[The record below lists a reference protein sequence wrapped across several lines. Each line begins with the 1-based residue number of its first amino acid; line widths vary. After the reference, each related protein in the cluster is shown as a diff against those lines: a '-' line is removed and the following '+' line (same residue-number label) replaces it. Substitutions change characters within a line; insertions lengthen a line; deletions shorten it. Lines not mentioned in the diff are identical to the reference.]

1 MKRILFTI
9 LTTVLFAVPVSAV
22 DKKELTEGLYIEMK
36 TNKGTILLK
45 LYYKRTPNTVANF
58 VGLAEGSKAWKD
70 PITGASRNS
79 KFYDGLSFHRV
90 IADFMI
96 QGGDPL
102 GTGKGGP
109 GFRFADEFHAE
120 LRHDKAGVLS
130 MANSGPNTNGSQF
143 FITHKAT
150 PWLDDKHSV
159 FGQVVAGLD
168 VVNNIQQEDTIEQI
182 LVVRKG
188 KEAEEFDVALMVEQA
203 LEVEKKKSEK
213 NRKIVPRATGKIDPS
228 RVPGEQQAAAEEVSV
243 EFMVIAYKG
252 VRSANPEIYYEKKG
266 ALTVA
271 EQITDLA
278 RREGVDFSTLI
289 EQFSDFP
296 QQTRIPNVRDDPGV
310 PAFLKTALTLKVGQ
324 ISDPIDSPFGYLI
337 LKRVELQFVEA
348 RHILIS
354 FQGAE
359 RSQQTRGK
367 DEAREIAKTLLHQLQ
382 QGEDFAELAKAHSD
396 GPSGP
401 KGGDLGRFSRGAMV
415 PAFDKVVFALNPGEI
430 SEIVETPFGF
440 HLIKREK

>member
-22 DKKELTEGLYIEMK
+22 DKKELSEGLYIEMK

-70 PITGASRNS
+70 PITGASRKS

-168 VVNNIQQEDTIEQI
+168 VVNNIQQQDTIEQI

-203 LEVEKKKSEK
+203 LEVERKKSEK
-213 NRKIVPRATGKIDPS
+213 TAKSCHGQRAK
-228 RVPGEQQAAAEEVSV
+228 
-243 EFMVIAYKG
+243 
-252 VRSANPEIYYEKKG
+252 
-266 ALTVA
+266 
-271 EQITDLA
+271 
-278 RREGVDFSTLI
+278 
-289 EQFSDFP
+289 
-296 QQTRIPNVRDDPGV
+296 
-310 PAFLKTALTLKVGQ
+310 
-324 ISDPIDSPFGYLI
+324 
-337 LKRVELQFVEA
+337 
-348 RHILIS
+348 
-354 FQGAE
+354 
-359 RSQQTRGK
+359 
-367 DEAREIAKTLLHQLQ
+367 
-382 QGEDFAELAKAHSD
+382 
-396 GPSGP
+396 
-401 KGGDLGRFSRGAMV
+401 
-415 PAFDKVVFALNPGEI
+415 
-430 SEIVETPFGF
+430 
-440 HLIKREK
+440 

>member
-1 MKRILFTI
+1 MKQILFI
-9 LTTVLFAVPVSAV
+9 MLFGVCFCFPVSAV
-22 DKKELTEGLYIEMK
+22 DQNELPDGLYVEMK

-58 VGLAEGSKAWKD
+58 VGLAEGSKAWRD
-70 PITGASRNS
+70 PITGESKKS

-109 GFRFADEFHAE
+109 GFRFADEFHPD

-130 MANSGPNTNGSQF
+130 MANAGPNTNGSQF

-159 FGQVVAGLD
+159 FGQVVIGLD
-168 VVNNIQQEDTIEQI
+168 VVNTIVQQDTIEQ
-182 LVVRKG
+182 VVIIRKG
-188 KEAEEFDVALMVEQA
+188 GEAEEFNVAMIIEPTLASE
-203 LEVEKKKSEK
+203 EKKAEK
-213 NRKIVPRATGKIDPS
+213 NRKIMPQATGKIDPS
-228 RVPGEQQAAAEEVSV
+228 RVPNEQQEAEKEVSV
-243 EFMVIAYKG
+243 EFILIAYKG
-252 VRSANPEIYYEKKG
+252 VRNAKSNIYYQKEG
-266 ALTVA
+266 ARSVA

-278 RREGVDFSTLI
+278 RREGIDFSELI
-289 EQFSDFP
+289 MQFSDLP
-296 QQTRIPNVRDDPGV
+296 EQNRIPNIRDDPRT
-310 PAFLKTALTLKVGQ
+310 PEFLRTALRLKVEQ

-337 LKRVELQFVEA
+337 LKRVELRFVEA

-354 FQGAE
+354 FQGAM
-359 RSQQTRGK
+359 RSQQTRSK
-367 DEAREIAKTLLHQLQ
+367 NKAREIAETLLQKLQ
-382 QGEDFAELAKAHSD
+382 KGEDFAELAKAYSD

-401 KGGDLGRFSRGAMV
+401 EGGNLGRFSQGAMV
-415 PAFDKVVFALNPGEI
+415 PAFDKAVFTLIPGEI
-430 SEIVETPFGF
+430 SGIVETPFGF
-440 HLIKREK
+440 HLIKRDK